1 MALIKGHKRQP
12 TNVFLGNMIRQR
24 HMLSR
29 QHTTYHKLPS
39 NLLVVIPHEHNI
51 LRQPQKNYESV

>member
-1 MALIKGHKRQP
+1 MWPRSKDTKDK
-12 TNVFLGNMIRQR
+12 NVLLGNMTRQR

-39 NLLVVIPHEHNI
+39 NLLVVIPHKHNI
-51 LRQPQKNYESV
+51 LRQPH